1 MGHWGWVKFPAG
13 FDVRSADEPLTYG
26 LFWLD
31 PAQRERELKEF
42 RAGETKGP
50 PRSVIEDA
58 FRVN

>member
-1 MGHWGWVKFPAG
+1 
-13 FDVRSADEPLTYG
+13 LTYG

-31 PAQRERELKEF
+31 PAQRERDLKAF

-50 PRSVIEDA
+50 PRSAIEDA